1 MNIKDKLTIVIPCY
15 NEENYIERTI
25 TSIVQQIN
33 IAGTRVIIADGFSK
47 DKTRAKII
55 SLRELYKDIIKIE
68 LVNGG
73 KVAYARNFGAN
84 LVRTKY
90 VLFLDADSV
99 LFDFNTIDRCLY
111 MMQHQKLHLLTC
123 NIKSITNDIRA
134 KFSFSLFNFV
144 NKVMSNVIPFAI
156 GGFFLTRMDRF
167 KEYGGFD
174 ESLNNSEDFWLSR
187 QYDKNKFKIA
197 KFYYGQDDRRFKKMG
212 YFGMI
217 KLLILSFINRNN
229 LDHFK
234 KDVGYW

>member
-1 MNIKDKLTIVIPCY
+1 MNIKDKLTIVIPCF

-25 TSIVQQIN
+25 NSIVRQLN
-33 IAGTRVIIADGFSK
+33 ISGTRIIIADGFSK

-73 KVAYARNFGAN
+73 KVAYARNYGAS
-84 LVRTKY
+84 LVKTKY
-90 VLFLDADSV
+90 ILFLDADSV
-99 LFDFNTIDRCLY
+99 LFDIRTIDKCLY
-111 MMQHQKLHLLTC
+111 TMQHNKLHLLTC
-123 NIKSITNDIRA
+123 NIKSVTNDIRSIL
-134 KFSFSLFNFV
+134 SFKLFNFV
-144 NKVMSNVIPFAI
+144 NKLMSNVTPFAI
-156 GGFFLTRMDRF
+156 GGFFMTRTDKF
-167 KEYGGFD
+167 KDYGGFD

-187 QYDKNKFKIA
+187 KYDRKKFKIA

-217 KLLILSFINRNN
+217 KLLILSFIHRNN
-229 LDHFK
+229 VEHFK